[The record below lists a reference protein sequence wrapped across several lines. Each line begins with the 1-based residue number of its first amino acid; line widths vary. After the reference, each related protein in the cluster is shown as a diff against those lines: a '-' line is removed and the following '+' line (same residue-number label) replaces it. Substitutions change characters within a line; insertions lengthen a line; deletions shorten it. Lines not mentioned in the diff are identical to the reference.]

1 MNFLPRGTKSSE
13 KMRLPT
19 EREREREKLTKR
31 ERERENTL
39 AASNFY
45 VISTLKT
52 QPDSHSLLNGYVRP
66 PLKFLARLV
75 QIWHP

>member
-1 MNFLPRGTKSSE
+1 M
-13 KMRLPT
+13 
-19 EREREREKLTKR
+19 KR

-45 VISTLKT
+45 VVSTLKT
-52 QPDSHSLLNGYVRP
+52 QPDSHSLSNGYVRP
-66 PLKFLARLV
+66 PLKFFLARLV